1 MPVVKTLGEQ
11 QLFTEKQLKSLDQI
25 QETRKYVIP
34 LEIDI
39 YGDILIHHFWPQSI
53 FETVRARYL
62 QETFSLTNL
71 KFHEDN
77 INIECGNCLEKT
89 ALIFD
94 LSMTDESSKLFKELL
109 YNVARYTKTSHYPA
123 IGIVEVPIGTKYI
136 PVKDV
141 AGTVMV
147 VDSDIKLTNIICGFS
162 NDEKFFENFE
172 FTGYDQDNVEKLPQ
186 VTKLPLNYNM
196 Y

>member
-1 MPVVKTLGEQ
+1 MPAVNLGEQ

-25 QETRKYVIP
+25 QETCKYAIP

-39 YGDILIHHFWPQSI
+39 YGDIIIHHFWQMGM
-53 FETVRARYL
+53 FETVHARYL
-62 QETFSLTNL
+62 QDGFDLHDL
-71 KFHEDN
+71 KFHDSE

-94 LSMTDESSKLFKELL
+94 LSMTDESNKLFKELL

-123 IGIVEVPIGTKYI
+123 IGIVEVPTGTKYI
-136 PVKDV
+136 PVKDIL
-141 AGTVMV
+141 GTVMV
-147 VDSDIKLTNIICGFS
+147 VDSNIKLTNIICGFS

-172 FTGYDQDNVEKLPQ
+172 FTGYDQENVEKLPQ
-186 VTKLPLNYNM
+186 VTKLPLNHNM